1 MFVLLKEFTQGRC
14 PQIFQKSTSHLQ
26 ILSTR
31 WWYVTCSIP
40 RFCSSGLI
48 CEPVIWCFL
57 LGAYELIHVTV
68 WKKKL
73 NRNAENIRW
82 HCTTFSHL
90 KFVHPWHKTCTQYF
104 WHTKS
109 EIYPTFLGP
118 MNNESPIQMHTLW
131 TQRRIRT
138 PFSVASQ
145 HMWRRSRSPKV
156 CYPSFS
162 TRVFRSQIS
171 LSSKRS
177 TCALTLLAFSRSRHF
192 SNRRR
197 FSVRVCWSGG
207 WKWNRG
213 LGNKSVTSKRHYMY
227 QRLDGEASISCYWQ
241 QVSRQSQ
248 IIWSPWLRHRPITGR
263 LFQIVLTTRGGSWV
277 QVTAGVLRFVQK
289 IYRVTSVFL
298 CGVSFISFVE

>member
-48 CEPVIWCFL
+48 CGPVIWCFL
-57 LGAYELIHVTV
+57 LGAYELILVAV

-118 MNNESPIQMHTLW
+118 MNNESPYKCTHCGPSAEFVRLLVSLLNTCGAAVGVRKYAIH
-131 TQRRIRT
+131 
-138 PFSVASQ
+138 PFLRVYSDHRHRWVLKEARVHLHSLRSVAAAISQ
-145 HMWRRSRSPKV
+145 TAEGCLFECADGASFGRHLNLHKQVWCRTILIIFTWETEFRRLKV
-156 CYPSFS
+156 FFLATWHYFS
-162 TRVFRSQIS
+162 
-171 LSSKRS
+171 L
-177 TCALTLLAFSRSRHF
+177 H
-192 SNRRR
+192 
-197 FSVRVCWSGG
+197 
-207 WKWNRG
+207 
-213 LGNKSVTSKRHYMY
+213 LGVT
-227 QRLDGEASISCYWQ
+227 Q
-241 QVSRQSQ
+241 
-248 IIWSPWLRHRPITGR
+248 
-263 LFQIVLTTRGGSWV
+263 
-277 QVTAGVLRFVQK
+277 
-289 IYRVTSVFL
+289 
-298 CGVSFISFVE
+298 